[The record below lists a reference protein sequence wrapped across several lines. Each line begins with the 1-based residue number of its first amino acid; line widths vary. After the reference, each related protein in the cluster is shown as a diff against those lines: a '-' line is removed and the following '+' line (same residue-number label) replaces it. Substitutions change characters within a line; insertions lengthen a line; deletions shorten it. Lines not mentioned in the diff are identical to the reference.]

1 MKNIE
6 TLYEEKKNLNQKL
19 IELDNEIANYKVV
32 DILNKFQI
40 GKFYEVRYGSCMRF
54 YWYCDCK
61 LELNKGI
68 LYMNNILTIH
78 CNRMYYDRTLTSR
91 LCFHF
96 EDDIINWSVKEI
108 SKEDY
113 FDEFNELCHDI
124 KHQLDNIEDTSK
136 NKQQKEE

>member
-6 TLYEEKKNLNQKL
+6 TLYEERKNLNQKL
-19 IELDNEIANYKVV
+19 MELDDEINNRKVG

-40 GKFYEVRYGSCMRF
+40 GKFYEVQYGSCMRF

-68 LYMNNILTIH
+68 LYLNEILTIH
-78 CNRMYYDRTLTSR
+78 CTRMCYDRTLSKR
-91 LCFHF
+91 LCFNI
-96 EDDIINWSVKEI
+96 EDVINWSVKEI

-113 FDEFNELCHDI
+113 FDEFNGLYRDI
-124 KHQLDNIEDTSK
+124 KHQLDNIEEQ
-136 NKQQKEE
+136 NEQ

>member
-6 TLYEEKKNLNQKL
+6 TLYEERKNLNQKL
-19 IELDNEIANYKVV
+19 MELDDEINNCEVG

-40 GKFYEVRYGSCMRF
+40 GKFYEVQYGSCMRF

-68 LYMNNILTIH
+68 LYLNEILTIH
-78 CNRMYYDRTLTSR
+78 CTRMCYDRTLSKR
-91 LCFHF
+91 LCFNI
-96 EDDIINWSVKEI
+96 EDVINWSVKEI

-113 FDEFNELCHDI
+113 FDEFNELYHDI
-124 KHQLDNIEDTSK
+124 KHHIDNIEDTSE
-136 NKQQKEE
+136 NK

>member
-6 TLYEEKKNLNQKL
+6 TLYEERKNLNQKL
-19 IELDNEIANYKVV
+19 MELDDEIEYCKVG

-40 GKFYEVRYGSCMRF
+40 GKFYEVQYGSCMRF

-68 LYMNNILTIH
+68 LYLNEILTIH
-78 CNRMYYDRTLTSR
+78 CTRMCYDRTLSKR
-91 LCFHF
+91 FCFNV
-96 EDDIINWSVKEI
+96 EDVINWSVKEI

-113 FDEFNELCHDI
+113 FDEFNELYHDI
-124 KHQLDNIEDTSK
+124 KHHLDNIEDTSE
-136 NKQQKEE
+136 NK

>member
-6 TLYEEKKNLNQKL
+6 TLYEERKNLNQKL
-19 IELDNEIANYKVV
+19 MELDNEIEYCKVV

-40 GKFYEVRYGSCMRF
+40 GKFYEVQCGSCMRF

-68 LYMNNILTIH
+68 LYLNEILTMR
-78 CNRMYYDRTLTSR
+78 CTRRCYDRNLSKQ
-91 LCFHF
+91 LCFHH
-96 EDDIINWSVKEI
+96 EDIINWSVKEI

-113 FDEFNELCHDI
+113 FDEFNELYRDI
-124 KHQLDNIEDTSK
+124 KHHLDNIEDTSE
-136 NKQQKEE
+136 NK

>member
-1 MKNIE
+1 MKNVE
-6 TLYEEKKNLNQKL
+6 TLYEERKNLNQKL
-19 IELDNEIANYKVV
+19 IELDNEIDNCKVV

-68 LYMNNILTIH
+68 LYLNEILTIH
-78 CNRMYYDRTLTSR
+78 CTRMYYDRTLSKQ
-91 LCFHF
+91 LCFNI
-96 EDDIINWSVKEI
+96 EDIINWSVKEI

-113 FDEFNELCHDI
+113 FDEFNELYRDI
-124 KHQLDNIEDTSK
+124 KHQLDNIEDTSE
-136 NKQQKEE
+136 NK

>member
-6 TLYEEKKNLNQKL
+6 TLYEERKNLNQKL
-19 IELDNEIANYKVV
+19 IELNNEIDNCKVV

-40 GKFYEVRYGSCMRF
+40 GKFYEVRYDSCMRF

-68 LYMNNILTIH
+68 LYLNEILTIH
-78 CNRMYYDRTLTSR
+78 CNRMCYDRTLSKR
-91 LCFHF
+91 LCFNF
-96 EDDIINWSVKEI
+96 KDVINWSVKEI

-113 FDEFNELCHDI
+113 FDEFNELYRDI
-124 KHQLDNIEDTSK
+124 KHQLDNIEEQD
-136 NKQQKEE
+136 E